1 MSNNFDKPTQYEIG
15 SITIEGNDVAG
26 LMQMISIFESIYS
39 PVITGSIV
47 LLDTDGSDFISKY
60 EIEGSEEIEFDFTNA
75 NDEQL
80 TFKGVLNGL
89 RNKSVKS
96 QTNMFT
102 FDFTSEQVR
111 KNEEQFITKRFKNKE
126 PKAVVEE
133 MIELLGGETDKVEG
147 DGLPMSF
154 VGSRKRPTD
163 IIKYALTHGV
173 TQESSSSEKGDSREE
188 KTEGTTGFA
197 CWQTLDGYRFNSIDK
212 ILKGEGGNDVGAFT
226 HKMQNHGISMK
237 EAMTSIVDYDFKE
250 IGDIQSKMRSGAFRN
265 VVISFDIDK
274 GLYKEFEYADE
285 ENMTEKQ
292 KKAVTKPTRYMWK
305 PYSNEMFENQC
316 TKAKDNEHDQSRRY
330 LAQNNVRQNTFADQF
345 GNFTLPPSFKMR
357 AGDYFEAKIPK
368 VESVSEGGYNDKH
381 SGRYVIKQVGHHIM
395 ADGHAYTRVQ
405 TIRSTTQ
412 QDDSSSQK

>member
-1 MSNNFDKPTQYEIG
+1 MSNNFDKPTQYEVG
-15 SITIEGNDVAG
+15 SITIEGNDVVG

-89 RNKSVKS
+89 RNKAVKN
-96 QTNMFT
+96 QTNMYT

-111 KNEEQFITKRFKNKE
+111 KNEEKFVTKRFKNKE
-126 PKAVVEE
+126 PKAVIEE

-154 VGSRKRPTD
+154 LGSRKRPTD

-173 TQESSSSEKGDSREE
+173 TQESSSSEKGKSREE

-212 ILKGEGGNDVGAFT
+212 ILKGEGGNDVGSFT
-226 HKMQNHGISMK
+226 HQMQNHGVSMK
-237 EAMTSIVDYDFKE
+237 EAMASIVDYDFKE

-285 ENMTEKQ
+285 KNMTEKQ

-305 PYSNEMFENQC
+305 PYSNERFENQC

-345 GNFTLPPSFKMR
+345 GNFTLPPSFKIR

-368 VESVSEGGYNDKH
+368 VESEGEGGYNDKH

-395 ADGHAYTRVQ
+395 NDGHAYTRVQ

>member
-89 RNKSVKS
+89 RNKAVKN
-96 QTNMFT
+96 QTNMYT

-111 KNEEQFITKRFKNKE
+111 KNEEKFVTKRFKNKE
-126 PKAVVEE
+126 PKAVIEE
-133 MIELLGGETDKVEG
+133 MIEALGGETDKVEG
-147 DGLPMSF
+147 EGLPMSF
-154 VGSRKRPTD
+154 LGSRKRPTD

-173 TQESSSSEKGDSREE
+173 TKDSSSSEKGKNREE
-188 KTEGTTGFA
+188 NTKGTTGFA

-226 HKMQNHGISMK
+226 HRLQNHGVSMD

-274 GLYKEFEYADE
+274 GLYKEFEYDDE
-285 ENMTEKQ
+285 KNMTEKQ

-305 PYSNEMFENQC
+305 PYSNERFENQC

-345 GNFTLPPSFKMR
+345 GNFTLPPSFKIR

-368 VESVSEGGYNDKH
+368 VESEGEGGYNDKH

-395 ADGHAYTRVQ
+395 NDGHAYTRVQ

>member
-1 MSNNFDKPTQYEIG
+1 MSNNFDKPTQYEVG
-15 SITIEGNDVAG
+15 SITIEGNDVVG

-89 RNKSVKS
+89 RNKAVKN
-96 QTNMFT
+96 QTNMYT

-111 KNEEQFITKRFKNKE
+111 KNEEQFVTKRFKNKE
-126 PKAVVEE
+126 PKAVIEE
-133 MIELLGGETDKVEG
+133 MIELLGGETDKVDG

-154 VGSRKRPTD
+154 LGSRKRPTD

-212 ILKGEGGNDVGAFT
+212 ILKGEGGNDVGSFT
-226 HKMQNHGISMK
+226 HQMQNHGVSME

-285 ENMTEKQ
+285 KNMTEKQ

-345 GNFTLPPSFKMR
+345 GNFTLPPSFKIR

-368 VESVSEGGYNDKH
+368 VESEGEGGYNDKH

-395 ADGHAYTRVQ
+395 NDGHAYTRVQ

>member
-15 SITIEGNDVAG
+15 SITIEGNDVVG
-26 LMQMISIFESIYS
+26 LMQVISIFESIYS
-39 PVITGSIV
+39 PVITGSIT
-47 LLDTDGSDFISKY
+47 LLDTDGSDFITKY
-60 EIEGSEEIEFDFTNA
+60 DIEGSEEIEFDFTNA

-89 RNKSVKS
+89 RNKAVKN
-96 QTNMFT
+96 QTNIYT

-154 VGSRKRPTD
+154 LGARKRPTD
-163 IIKYALTHGV
+163 IIRYALTHGV

-226 HKMQNHGISMK
+226 HKMQNHGVSMK

-285 ENMTEKQ
+285 KNMTEKQ

-345 GNFTLPPSFKMR
+345 GNFTLPPSFKIR

-368 VESVSEGGYNDKH
+368 VESEGEGGYNEKH
-381 SGRYVIKQVGHHIM
+381 SGRYVIKQVGHHILS
-395 ADGHAYTRVQ
+395 DGHAYTRVQ